1 MSYIE
6 KMFGLEGANIII
18 TGGAGSIAGVLASEL
33 VKAGAKVC
41 LWGRGTNHPVAE
53 AVERVSAAAGIPGR
67 VFGVTVDTG
76 VEADIPGAI
85 AETEKLMGAPNAL
98 INGAGGNKGKGPFVD
113 VDINLFREIVE
124 MNLLAG
130 FIVPTKVIAKY
141 WIEKKIPGAVVN
153 FTSMGSYVPL
163 SGTWAYCSAKSAIL
177 NMTQATAKE
186 FAPYKIRVNAVAPGF
201 FVGHQNKALLV
212 KDEASGE
219 LTDRGN
225 AVIAHTPFGR
235 FGKHEELAGAMIFLL
250 SNAASG
256 FVTGISLAVDGGY
269 LVQNI

>member
-6 KMFGLEGANIII
+6 KMFSLEGKNIII

-53 AVERVSAAAGIPGR
+53 AVEKVSAAAGIPGR
-67 VFGVTVDTG
+67 VFGVTVDAG
-76 VEADIPGAI
+76 LEADIPGAI
-85 AETEKLMGAPNAL
+85 AETEKLMGVPNAL

-113 VDINLFREIVE
+113 VDIALFKEIVE

-130 FIVPTKVIAKY
+130 FIVPTKIIAKY
-141 WIEKKIPGAVVN
+141 WIDKKIAGAIVN

-186 FAPYKIRVNAVAPGF
+186 FAPYGIRVNAVAPGF
-201 FVGHQNKALLV
+201 FVGHQNKALLI
-212 KDEASGE
+212 KDEAKGE
-219 LTDRGN
+219 LTDRGK

-235 FGKHEELAGAMIFLL
+235 FGKHEELAGAMVFLL
-250 SNAASG
+250 SDAASG
-256 FVTGISLAVDGGY
+256 FVTGVSLAVDGGY

>member
-1 MSYIE
+1 MSYVE
-6 KMFGLEGANIII
+6 KLFTLEGKNIII
-18 TGGAGSIAGVLASEL
+18 TGGAGSIAGVLGAEL
-33 VKAGAKVC
+33 AKAGAKVC
-41 LWGRGTNHPVAE
+41 LWGRGTNHPVKE
-53 AVERVSAAAGIPGR
+53 AVEKVSAACGIPGR

-76 VEADIPGAI
+76 VEADIPRAI

-98 INGAGGNKGKGPFVD
+98 VNGTGGNKGKGPFVD
-113 VDINLFREIVE
+113 VDVNLFKEILD

-141 WIEKKIPGAVVN
+141 WIDKGIKGSIVN
-153 FTSMGSYVPL
+153 FTSMGSYIPL

-186 FAPYKIRVNAVAPGF
+186 FAPNGIRVNAVAPGF
-201 FVGHQNKALLV
+201 FIGHQNKALLI
-212 KDEASGE
+212 KDEAKGE
-219 LTDRGN
+219 LTDRGK

-250 SNAASG
+250 ADAASG
-256 FVTGISLAVDGGY
+256 FVTGISLPVDGGY